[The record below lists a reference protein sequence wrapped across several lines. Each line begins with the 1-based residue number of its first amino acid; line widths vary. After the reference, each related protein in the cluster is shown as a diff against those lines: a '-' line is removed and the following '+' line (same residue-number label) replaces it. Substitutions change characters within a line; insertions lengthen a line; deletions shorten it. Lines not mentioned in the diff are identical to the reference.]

1 MLSKDVTTVRVSNL
15 HHDVSI
21 ADLYTF
27 FHGYDLEPIS
37 PSSLCPCSTSND
49 ATQVATVTF
58 KSASEAKKAL
68 VLRGK
73 AVRGSSIEIER
84 DFMGLTIL
92 AEPKQPTVDIIAVH
106 GLNGHAFGTWCSRE
120 TGSSNGGAMWLRDF
134 LPEKVNGAR
143 VMIYGYNSI
152 LLGPNT
158 SVSVVSDFASDLLQ
172 RVMDDRAYGQ
182 VIDLIHEFG
191 NQ

>member
-1 MLSKDVTTVRVSNL
+1 
-15 HHDVSI
+15 
-21 ADLYTF
+21 
-27 FHGYDLEPIS
+27 
-37 PSSLCPCSTSND
+37 
-49 ATQVATVTF
+49 
-58 KSASEAKKAL
+58 
-68 VLRGK
+68 
-73 AVRGSSIEIER
+73 
-84 DFMGLTIL
+84 
-92 AEPKQPTVDIIAVH
+92 
-106 GLNGHAFGTWCSRE
+106 
-120 TGSSNGGAMWLRDF
+120 MWLRDF

-182 VIDLIHEFG
+182 VIDLIHDFG